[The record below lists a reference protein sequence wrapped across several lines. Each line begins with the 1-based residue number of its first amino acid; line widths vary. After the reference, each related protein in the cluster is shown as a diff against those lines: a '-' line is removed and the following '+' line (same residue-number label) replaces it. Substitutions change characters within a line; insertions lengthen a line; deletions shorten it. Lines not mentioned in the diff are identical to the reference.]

1 MSSRCIAL
9 HNKNKWEI
17 ANIMNMMQIREIKK
31 HAAVLGGKHEP
42 HIPGK
47 HLEVCIIQV
56 DPMWYLMGSQR
67 K

>member
-1 MSSRCIAL
+1 
-9 HNKNKWEI
+9 
-17 ANIMNMMQIREIKK
+17 MNMMQIREIKK
-31 HAAVLGGKHEP
+31 HAAVLGRKHEP

-56 DPMWYLMGSQR
+56 DPMGYLMGSQR